1 MSELRKLIG
10 DDYVEYLSIISEFR
24 PTFFTN
30 DQFLETLQYA
40 NAYSEIWVMLID
52 NAMVATGTIMY
63 ERKYIF
69 DNSCLAHIE
78 DVCVR
83 EKCRNKGYGKE
94 IVNHLMNRAKERGCY
109 KVTLDCNTSNIPFYE
124 KCGLEQRGVQ
134 MSQLTSNY

>member
-10 DDYVEYLSIISEFR
+10 DDYVEYLSIINEFR
-24 PTFFTN
+24 PTFFTK

-52 NAMVATGTIMY
+52 NEMVATGTIMY
-63 ERKYIF
+63 ERKYIYN
-69 DNSCLAHIE
+69 NSCLAHIE

-83 EKCRNKGYGKE
+83 EKCRKKGYGKE
-94 IVNHLMNRAKERGCY
+94 IVSHLMNRAKERGCY